1 MQKLKFLFTK
11 NFLAILLVIGVGL
24 LAGKGLIGSG
34 YFNMHD
40 DLQVMRQL
48 EMEKCF
54 KDGQIPCR
62 WVPDMGYGFGYPLFN
77 FYPPLPYLVG
87 QGIRLFGIGFI
98 DTVKILFILSFVA
111 SGLTMYF
118 LAKEFFG
125 RFAALV
131 ATVFYVWAPYHAV
144 DVYVRGAMNE
154 AWALIWFPLIL
165 YSSYKLISGPSEASA
180 KGGFKYV
187 ILLALAWFGLF
198 TSHNLM
204 VLIFTPF
211 FAAWCLI
218 WWLQNRKFS
227 TLVYLAISGMWSL
240 GLSAFFTLPVLFE
253 KSIVQTDTLVVGYY
267 EYTAHF
273 PSINQLLFS
282 RFWGYGPSVWMVA
295 DDKMSFQIGWVH
307 WITSLMVLSFLA
319 YRFLKKKDKYNDPI
333 LLSSVYML
341 ALGWFAAFL
350 AHPRS
355 TFIWTRI
362 DQLKFVQF
370 PWRFLTL
377 VILGM
382 SFAAGY
388 LVRRAPA
395 GIKQIVGF
403 GLILAVIVYSFNY
416 FVPEHGKLGPITD
429 SEKLSGVAWDM
440 QQTAGI
446 YDYLPNTAKTAPKA
460 PQEHV
465 AEVVRGEGEVVSASQ
480 GTDWARFIVNIDSDQ
495 SVVRINILQFP
506 DWRVFIDG
514 SEVTTSVPDYEDWGR
529 IHVEIP
535 AGRHEVYVKL
545 YDTPVRSAGNYISLA
560 SWALLLG
567 IILVKRKHA

>member
-1 MQKLKFLFTK
+1 MHKLKPLFTK
-11 NFLAILLVIGVGL
+11 NFLAILIVIGIGL

-54 KDGQIPCR
+54 ADGQIPCR
-62 WVPDMGYGFGYPLFN
+62 WVPDMGYGFGFPLFN

-87 QGIRLFGIGFI
+87 QGIRLFGIGFL
-98 DTVKILFILSFVA
+98 DTVKILFIFSFVA
-111 SGLTMYF
+111 SGITMYY

-125 RFAALV
+125 RFAAVV

-165 YSSYKLISGPSEASA
+165 YSSYKLIKAPNEASA
-180 KGGFKYV
+180 KWGQTT
-187 ILLALAWFGLF
+187 LLALAWFGLF

-218 WWLQNRKFS
+218 WWWQSRKIS
-227 TLVYLAISGMWSL
+227 TLLYLGFAGIWSF
-240 GLSAFFTLPVLFE
+240 GLAAFFTLPVLFE
-253 KSIVQTDTLVVGYY
+253 KGTVQTDTLVVGYY

-273 PSINQLLFS
+273 PSISQLLFS

-295 DDKMSFQIGWVH
+295 DDRMSFQIGWVH
-307 WITSLMVLSFLA
+307 WITSLFVIA
-319 YRFLKKKDKYNDPI
+319 
-333 LLSSVYML
+333 ML
-341 ALGWFAAFL
+341 AVVFLRNKKLTKLELATGFFVCLGWFTAFL

-355 TFIWTRI
+355 TFIWRQI
-362 DQLKFVQF
+362 DQLKYVQF

-388 LVRRAPA
+388 LVRKAPA
-395 GIKQIVGF
+395 GLKQIVGF

-416 FVPEHGKLGPITD
+416 FLPEHGKLGPITD
-429 SEKLSGVAWDM
+429 EEKLSGVAWDM

-460 PQEHV
+460 PQEVV
-465 AEVVRGEGEVVSASQ
+465 AEVLQGEGELISASQ

-495 SVVRINILQFP
+495 AVVRINILQFP
-506 DWRVFIDG
+506 DWRVFVDDKQV
-514 SEVTTSVPDYEDWGR
+514 STSVPDYEDWGR

-545 YDTPVRSAGNYISLA
+545 YNTPVRTAGNYISLA
-560 SWALLLG
+560 SWAV
-567 IILVKRKHA
+567 LVGVLVIKRKHA